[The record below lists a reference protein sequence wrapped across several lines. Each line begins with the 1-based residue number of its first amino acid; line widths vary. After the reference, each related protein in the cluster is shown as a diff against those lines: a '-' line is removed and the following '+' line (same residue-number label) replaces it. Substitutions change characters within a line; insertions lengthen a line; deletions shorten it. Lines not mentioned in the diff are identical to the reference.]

1 MNEPHENLDHDP
13 FADGAQRR
21 SSSRLRRTTMREAR
35 RALRGRCA
43 TAKARSAI
51 AARHARA
58 CPRAD
63 RGPLR

>member
-21 SSSRLRRTTMREAR
+21 PSSRLRRTTGRDAR
-35 RALRGRCA
+35 RALRGRCVM
-43 TAKARSAI
+43 AKSGGER
-51 AARHARA
+51 RHARP
-58 CPRAD
+58 CPHAD